1 MLTKITM
8 AIVATTLL
16 ASAVAAPALAQRAPS
31 SDQNAQGGTF
41 HGQPLSEWYRADGW

>member
-16 ASAVAAPALAQRAPS
+16 ASAVVSPALAQRAPS
-31 SDQNAQGGTF
+31 DQQGANGTF